1 MQKSCVDGSEHSV
14 GAPLMTRSEWRD
26 LVRFAST
33 IGDLSSGRVRIF
45 LRWVRLD
52 IDGSLRAMSARAM
65 RRGHLGLRR
74 RRGRERPSA
83 RRRHH
88 PSWPRPIRLDLD
100 RGLLGGRDF
109 PGRPQVAQQ
118 VGRPWAARPLG
129 RLAGHPRS
137 RPVGPVSVLD
147 QGPGDRR
154 WSTTGHAQGCIAGP
168 GSRRLDLRPA
178 SVVARELAKRRSRS
192 DGGARAVRF
201 VPCPRRSVTAWP
213 GGLAL
218 ADRRPRIRFEVR
230 AHGQGW
236 RSLSIPERG

>member
-1 MQKSCVDGSEHSV
+1 MRRRERALGRRCADDPIGVARCRSVRDDRGPQLGAGSY
-14 GAPLMTRSEWRD
+14 
-26 LVRFAST
+26 
-33 IGDLSSGRVRIF
+33 LSS
-45 LRWVRLD
+45 WVRLD
-52 IDGSLRAMSARAM
+52 IDGSLRAVSARAM
-65 RRGHLGLRR
+65 RYGHLGLRRR

-88 PSWPRPIRLDLD
+88 PSCPRPIRLDLE

-147 QGPGDRR
+147 QGPGDPR

-192 DGGARAVRF
+192 GGGATSGAVRAVSAPIRNG
-201 VPCPRRSVTAWP
+201 VARRPRPRRSPAPHQVRGARPWARLEIAQHPRTRLTA
-213 GGLAL
+213 
-218 ADRRPRIRFEVR
+218 
-230 AHGQGW
+230 
-236 RSLSIPERG
+236 